1 MKVKIHIYPKFGSI
15 NIQAPWFYFGSD
27 IQKFNK
33 IQSQTKWEALSLSEN
48 IQKQKVFLIPK
59 ILKFVKELG
68 LLNKNSLS
76 WEMTQLAGRNNLESP
91 FFLAV
96 VQLYSIIQS
105 ILNYNDKSTDKLI
118 VVCEDIFL
126 AKSLYRTL
134 KEQKIKVHYS
144 RIIFFGTKLFEV
156 FYSIAYFLLQLTR
169 QVKIQYNY
177 SNQAKLTRDQKRNFS
192 NDEEVLLFHLCLTE
206 KNILSEGKL
215 TCNYFTSL
223 LDYLESKG
231 KNIVRVPWLFS
242 VKNIPLSVTFAK
254 LRESGSWIPEDY
266 LSFLDYLSSFTRSIF
281 TSISLLKKTTF
292 EGLNVSSLLDR
303 EFWLHFRSSPNLNS
317 FYKYYFALRDSFPS
331 ANLIRSYDH
340 FENMPFEKVIPFFFR
355 SQKDLNFL
363 QIGYHHSL
371 VSNDFL
377 GYHLYEGEEYNQN
390 FPDFIVTNGSIETSR
405 YQQKPIDPKRIISG
419 PSLRQKF
426 ARQDGLVHNRKEQL
440 AILLSMD
447 IGASIEIL
455 TFFAKLDAFFV
466 EKGIQVILRTHPL
479 LSFDVLKKK
488 FVKLKVPEQWKISN
502 RDLYDDLFESKYAAV
517 MASASIIDA
526 VLAGCIPIPVS
537 RLLDFDWNGLDF
549 LSDKHRILRSVSGEK
564 LKDHFLFLA
573 SMNQIEL
580 ESEIKAV
587 ANRLYTGI
595 NSDEKEIKE
604 KFLIKVN

>member
-1 MKVKIHIYPKFGSI
+1 MKVKILIYPKFGSI
-15 NIQAPWFYFGSD
+15 NIQTRWIYFGSN
-27 IQKFNK
+27 IQNFQRV
-33 IQSQTKWEALSLSEN
+33 QSQTRWENLSLSEN
-48 IQKQKVFLIPK
+48 IQKQKEFLIPK

-144 RIIFFGTKLFEV
+144 RIKFFGRKLFEV
-156 FYSIAYFLLQLTR
+156 FYSIAYFFFQLSR
-169 QVKIQYNY
+169 QVKIQYQY
-177 SNQAKLTRDQKRNFS
+177 SSFANLTRDQKRDFS
-192 NDEEVLLFHLCLTE
+192 NDSEALLFHLCLTE

-215 TCNYFTSL
+215 TCNYFTGL

-231 KNIVRVPWLFS
+231 KNIVRIPWLFS
-242 VKNIPLSVTFAK
+242 VRSIPLSVTYAK

-266 LSFLDYLSSFTRSIF
+266 LGFFDYLSSFKSSIF
-281 TSISLLKKTTF
+281 SSFSLLKKPTF
-292 EGLNVSSLLDR
+292 DGLNVSSLLDR

-317 FYKYYFALRDSFPS
+317 FYKYYFALRDSFPK
-331 ANLIRSYDH
+331 AKMIRSYDH

-355 SQKDLNFL
+355 SQKDLDFL

-377 GYHLYEGEEYNQN
+377 GYHLFEGEECNLN
-390 FPDFIVTNGSIETSR
+390 FPDFIITNGSIDTSR
-405 YQQKPIDPKRIISG
+405 YYQKPMDPKRIISG

-426 ARQDGLVHNRKEQL
+426 NVQDEIVYRRKEQL

-455 TFFAKLDAFFV
+455 TFFAKLDSFFA

-488 FVKLKVPEQWKISN
+488 FVKLKVPEHWKVSN
-502 RDLYDDLFESKYAAV
+502 RDLYGDLFESKYAAV

-526 VLAGCIPIPVS
+526 VLAGCIPISVS

-549 LSDKHRILRSVSGEK
+549 LSEKHRILRSVSSEK

-587 ANRLYTGI
+587 ANSLYKGI
-595 NSDEKEIKE
+595 NTDVNELKE